1 MPTPPL
7 NGCDAAI
14 NFNLLSPPLLSHSG
28 FLSVSI
34 LLQTI
39 YASLP
44 FSCVCFCYSFFEFVW
59 DACHHWDELNMWPWP
74 PEWCLLTELQC
85 HQFSCWTP
93 VWDPRLR
100 ERMRRKLPR
109 RKQASRSILR
119 LTLDEVV
126 LVVIIVISTNPHT
139 NSNWA
144 EVTCRWL
151 YVTQSISQSAP
162 IGFHLWGSQTPLI
175 IWWNYKSC
183 KGSSLHPEWG
193 SLCTQVKNTF
203 SRCHSFVLPWVLRF

>member
-109 RKQASRSILR
+109 RKQASRSGFLKVWSVDHRHQKNLWQVEINGFQPRPTDSNVWGYSQEFCIFNKPPYLAREILK
-119 LTLDEVV
+119 
-126 LVVIIVISTNPHT
+126 
-139 NSNWA
+139 
-144 EVTCRWL
+144 
-151 YVTQSISQSAP
+151 Q
-162 IGFHLWGSQTPLI
+162 
-175 IWWNYKSC
+175 
-183 KGSSLHPEWG
+183 
-193 SLCTQVKNTF
+193 
-203 SRCHSFVLPWVLRF
+203 